1 VVVVTPVEE
10 GRKAAKD
17 QADGATAAAE
27 KAALAQAQAAQT
39 TTGLPMWSSGAPLA
53 PT

>member
-17 QADGATAAAE
+17 QATAR
-27 KAALAQAQAAQT
+27 
-39 TTGLPMWSSGAPLA
+39 PLQ
-53 PT
+53 PRRQP